1 MISKLMAFDAEM
13 IGTWGCKPEYYNNVL
28 ATGAG
33 AAEGADPALPGD
45 QAHEQHR
52 EKVFEQQHAGT
63 VRQTPSAGARF
74 LATKQCW
81 KGRVKKRPQ
90 KSKIRKRAQP
100 VFLGILWESSSF
112 QTHIGRITHKCLEE
126 NMALEWMPREHELK
140 NHLLFE
146 EDMVQGRYWGTDDD
160 APCVVYTK
168 KPLVN
173 PFTGEEV
180 PDLYVAE
187 VRLNNPR
194 QYNSYTTT
202 MVKGVIAGFRAASG
216 DRSVVA
222 TVFTGTGFDAFC
234 TGGNTKEYRI
244 LLPRPNE
251 YGEYM
256 DLFNE
261 MVDSILMCKKP
272 TICRVNGMRVAG
284 GQEIGMACDLAITS
298 DLAIFGQAGA
308 RHGSAPDGGSTDFL
322 PWMLNME
329 DAMWNCVSCE
339 MWSAYKMKAKNLVS
353 KVVPVLKDG
362 DKWVRNPMIITDKY
376 VEDGE
381 IVYGEYLKDKG
392 AVEAKPR
399 PMIKELP
406 KDSGAAGQRSE
417 QDHLDLRQPVPRLR
431 DEVHRRHPRQEEIL
445 LGPGQAAQPALAHG
459 QHELRGLPGLR
470 RLQHQEDHRHR
481 RHRLHKVPPTGRPRR
496 QRFHDELYAQVLGSP
511 KRSKRKKIKRVRG
524 KAPFPP

>member
-1 MISKLMAFDAEM
+1 
-13 IGTWGCKPEYYNNVL
+13 
-28 ATGAG
+28 
-33 AAEGADPALPGD
+33 
-45 QAHEQHR
+45 
-52 EKVFEQQHAGT
+52 
-63 VRQTPSAGARF
+63 
-74 LATKQCW
+74 
-81 KGRVKKRPQ
+81 
-90 KSKIRKRAQP
+90 
-100 VFLGILWESSSF
+100 
-112 QTHIGRITHKCLEE
+112 
-126 NMALEWMPREHELK
+126 MALEWMPRESELK

-168 KPLVN
+168 KPLTN
-173 PFTGEEV
+173 PFSGEVV

-187 VRLNNPR
+187 IRLNNPR

-222 TVFTGTGFDAFC
+222 SVFTGTGFDAFC
-234 TGGNTKEYRI
+234 TGGNTKEYSEYYSR
-244 LLPRPNE
+244 RPNE

-284 GQEIGMACDLAITS
+284 GQEIGMACDLTITS

-308 RHGSAPDGGSTDFL
+308 RHGSAPDGGSSDFL

-339 MWSAYKMKAKNLVS
+339 MWSSYKMRAKNLVS

-362 DKWVRNPMIITDKY
+362 DKWVRNPMLITDRY

-381 IVYGEYLKDKG
+381 IVYGEYVKDKAKLG
-392 AVEAKPR
+392 EAKG
-399 PMIKELP
+399 MIKELP
-406 KDSGAAGQRSE
+406 KDAE
-417 QDHLDLRQPVPRLR
+417 LLDL
-431 DEVHRRHPRQEEIL
+431 EVAKPIWTFANLFPGCVMKTIDGIRAKKKFFWDQAKLPNRHWLMANMNYEAF
-445 LGPGQAAQPALAHG
+445 LGFGAFN
-459 QHELRGLPGLR
+459 
-470 RLQHQEDHRHR
+470 
-481 RHRLHKVPPTGRPRR
+481 T
-496 QRFHDELYAQVLGSP
+496 
-511 KRSKRKKIKRVRG
+511 KKITGADTIDFIKFRQLLAQGAEASMETFEQVMG
-524 KAPFPP
+524 KPK